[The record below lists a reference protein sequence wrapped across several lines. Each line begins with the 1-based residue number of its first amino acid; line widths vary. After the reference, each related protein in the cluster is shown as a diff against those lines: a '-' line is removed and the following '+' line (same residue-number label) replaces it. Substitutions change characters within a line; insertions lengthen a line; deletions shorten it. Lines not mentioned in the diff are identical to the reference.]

1 MEIPRSSKCHITD
14 NLEQY
19 VGQITQKAILLGPD
33 GNVLVTRSGDHW
45 EPPGGRFEYGGTLV
59 GELYRELR
67 EELAIDARI
76 GPPVDAAYGGWTDA
90 ETGNPMV
97 TLVYRC
103 ETRE

>member
-14 NLEQY
+14 NREQY